1 MEHLIMTGLLDAL
14 VVVAQFFNRFQ
25 SSAKFR
31 SVNKVQ

>member
-14 VVVAQFFNRFQ
+14 VVVTQFFNRFQ
-25 SSAKFR
+25 NLAKFR